1 MKAKF
6 IMLEEHK
13 VKEKPRPEEQKQ
25 QVDIARIVQRA
36 RLKAQQERAE
46 WEALQATL
54 KEKPANPYEALSD
67 EELLVLAGEELTTDQ
82 MKALLRERQLRA
94 RRRQRT

>member
-6 IMLEEHK
+6 ETLEEHK
-13 VKEKPRPEEQKQ
+13 VKEKPKPEQQQ
-25 QVDIARIVQRA
+25 QVDIAKIVHEA
-36 RLKAQQERAE
+36 RLKAQQDRTE
-46 WEALQATL
+46 WEALQAKL
-54 KEKPANPYEALSD
+54 KEKPVNPYEALSD
-67 EELLVLAGEELTTDQ
+67 EELLVLAGEELTADQ

>member
-6 IMLEEHK
+6 ITLEEHK
-13 VKEKPRPEEQKQ
+13 VKEKPQPEQKQ
-25 QVDIARIVQRA
+25 QVDIAKIVHEA
-36 RLKAQQERAE
+36 RLKAQQDRAE

-54 KEKPANPYEALSD
+54 KEKPVNPYEALSD
-67 EELLVLAGEELTTDQ
+67 EELLVLAGEKLTADQ

>member
-6 IMLEEHK
+6 ITLEEHK
-13 VKEKPRPEEQKQ
+13 VKEKPQPEQKQ
-25 QVDIARIVQRA
+25 QVDIAKIVHEA

-54 KEKPANPYEALSD
+54 KEKPANPYEALSE
-67 EELLVLAGEELTTDQ
+67 EELRVLAGDELTPDQ
-82 MKALLRERQLRA
+82 MKALLRERQLRG
-94 RRRQRT
+94 RRKKQ

>member
-6 IMLEEHK
+6 VTLEEHK
-13 VKEKPRPEEQKQ
+13 VKEKPKPEQQQ
-25 QVDIARIVQRA
+25 QVDLAKIVHEA

-54 KEKPANPYEALSD
+54 KEKPTNPYEALSD
-67 EELLVLAGEELTTDQ
+67 EELHVLAGDELTADQ
-82 MKALLRERQLRA
+82 MKALLRERQLRG
-94 RRRQRT
+94 RRKKQ